1 MNDVLDKIA
10 GVEVNAKTADARKTI
25 FNSRP
30 LDDALISDL
39 IKESGAVEL
48 KAYGGS
54 CTSLVFS
61 ALQATGVRFEPAAAF
76 IQISACARHAKAE
89 CEARQYTAEFCKG
102 LREGF

>member
-1 MNDVLDKIA
+1 LPGSGITGGDHAETLPGISPVRGRVLDKIA
-10 GVEVNAKTADARKTI
+10 GAEVNAKTADARKTI

-54 CTSLVFS
+54 CTSRRS
-61 ALQATGVRFEPAAAF
+61 
-76 IQISACARHAKAE
+76 C
-89 CEARQYTAEFCKG
+89 
-102 LREGF
+102 